1 MILDKQE
8 GVLHTPG
15 TAKVRPAQLT
25 QRDGWEG
32 TAMAT
37 TLKACGRMTRDIE
50 TPYEVGQRV
59 VLVEPDKNDH
69 GVRAG
74 DRGVIRRII
83 ISAPNDGDATFPM
96 FYIRVQ
102 RGRYE
107 KPITTL
113 FHASEFVPAAEAD
126 AYLWARRQLNGL

>member
-1 MILDKQE
+1 
-8 GVLHTPG
+8 
-15 TAKVRPAQLT
+15 
-25 QRDGWEG
+25 
-32 TAMAT
+32 MAT
-37 TLKACGRMTRDIE
+37 ILKARGRMTKDIE

-59 VLVEPDKNDH
+59 VLVAPDQNDH

-83 ISAPNDGDATFPM
+83 ISDPNDGDETFPM
-96 FYIRVQ
+96 FYIRVR

-113 FHASEFVPAAEAD
+113 FHATEFAPAAEAH
-126 AYLWARRQLNGL
+126 AYLWARRQVNGLQ

>member
-1 MILDKQE
+1 
-8 GVLHTPG
+8 
-15 TAKVRPAQLT
+15 
-25 QRDGWEG
+25 
-32 TAMAT
+32 MAT

-74 DRGVIRRII
+74 DNGVIRRII

-96 FYIRVQ
+96 FFIRVR
-102 RGRYE
+102 RGRHAR
-107 KPITTL
+107 PVTSL
-113 FHASEFVPAAEAD
+113 FHATEFAPADEGRRVPVGAASGERA
-126 AYLWARRQLNGL
+126 ATNHRQVVTTGVEQVMILDPRG